1 MASGSYFQIFRDRP
15 DRPTNRK
22 ELRTLLNTK
31 KKMPEFPRFVRL
43 SDYEYADTKQRFKL
57 DLLFQANFCST
68 LNMLRDHFELNPYA
82 DNRDKA
88 SVELS
93 YNQVH
98 AMWQATQYLIYGDYS
113 KKTEALMDNCYVR
126 IFRQLSADYMTW
138 RAGDAAVYEDEVDTD
153 TLYRLS
159 DVLRTIKT
167 LLAEVEEPTRLR
179 VLYTAW

>member
-1 MASGSYFQIFRDRP
+1 MASGSYFKVFRDRP
-15 DRPTNRK
+15 DKPMNRK
-22 ELRTLLNTK
+22 ELRVLLNTK

-57 DLLFQANFCST
+57 DLLFQADFCSA
-68 LNMLRDHFELNPYA
+68 LNILRNHFELNPYA
-82 DNRDKA
+82 DDRGKA
-88 SVELS
+88 SVDLS
-93 YNQVH
+93 YSQVH
-98 AMWQATQYLIYGDYS
+98 AMWQATQYLISGDYS

-126 IFRQLSADYMTW
+126 VFSQLSAEYTAW
-138 RAGDAAVYEDEVDTD
+138 RTGDSDVYEDEVDTD

-167 LLAEVEEPTRLR
+167 MLTEVEEPTHLR